1 MVTQSL
7 GHKLPPA
14 YRYLNI
20 STLWIPYY
28 RLVIRAFY
36 RLHIRHEVATALSIG
51 CGLAAA
57 WLIVGL
63 PASGGFVAAAVLV
76 HLKDVFDATDGAVAR
91 MTGTGHRFGRF

>member
-63 PASGGFVAAAVLV
+63 PASG
-76 HLKDVFDATDGAVAR
+76 DSWRPRCWCT
-91 MTGTGHRFGRF
+91 